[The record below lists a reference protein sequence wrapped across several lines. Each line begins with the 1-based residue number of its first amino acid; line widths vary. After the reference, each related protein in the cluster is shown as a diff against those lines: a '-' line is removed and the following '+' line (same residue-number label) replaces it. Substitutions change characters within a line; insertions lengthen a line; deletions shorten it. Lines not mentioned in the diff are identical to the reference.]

1 MEITIPLPNLDSEV
15 NTYTGLKSYLKQL
28 ETAVH
33 YAQKSVENAEKE
45 GIEVSEDASIDFE
58 HPALDQ
64 EDRDSMYD
72 ELQSVSLHINL
83 Q

>member
-1 MEITIPLPNLDSEV
+1 MEIIIPLPNLNSDV
-15 NTYTGLKSYLKQL
+15 KDYQGLRIYLKQL

-45 GIEVSEDASIDFE
+45 GVEVSEDCFVEFQHPSI
-58 HPALDQ
+58 
-64 EDRDSMYD
+64 EDDKKGEMYE
-72 ELQSVSLHINL
+72 ELQSVSLRISL